1 MAISS
6 RNALLGALAFIAFQ
20 AQAVNVT
27 VAYQTSAEPAKVAQ
41 ADNTFAKESGATVD
55 WRKFDSGASIVRA
68 LASGDVQIG
77 NLGSSPL
84 AVAASQQVPIEVFLL
99 ASKLGNSE
107 ALVVKKNISKPEDL
121 IGKRIAV
128 PFISTTHYSL
138 LAALKH
144 WGIKPGQVEIV
155 NLQPPA
161 IIAAWQRGDI
171 DGAYVW
177 APAVN
182 ALEKDGKVLTD
193 SSQVGEWGAPTL
205 DVWVVRKDF
214 AEKHPEVVKAFAKSA
229 IDAQQPYI
237 ANPDE
242 WLKQPE
248 NISKLS
254 RLSGV
259 PEADVP
265 GLVKGNTY
273 LTLDSGELLVV
284 LGPSGCGKTTLLN
297 LIAGFVPYQHGSITL
312 AGNRVDGPGA
322 DRGVVFQN
330 EGLLPWRNVQDNV
343 AFGLQLAGVDK
354 PQRQRIALEML
365 QKVGLEDA
373 GKRFI
378 WQLSGGQRQRVGIAR
393 ALAANPQ
400 LLLLDEPFGALD
412 AFTREQMQ
420 TLLLKLWHETG
431 KQVLLITHDIEEAVF
446 MATELVL
453 LSPGPGRVL
462 ERLPLNFARRFVA
475 GESSRSIKSDP
486 QFIAM
491 REYVLGRVFE
501 QREAF
506 S

>member
-1 MAISS
+1 MALSS
-6 RNALLGALAFIAFQ
+6 RITLITALALAAFQ

-41 ADNTFAKESGATVD
+41 ADNTFAKASGATVD
-55 WRKFDSGASIVRA
+55 WRKFDSGSSIVRA

-84 AVAASQQVPIEVFLL
+84 AVAATQQVPIEVFLL

-107 ALVVKKNISKPEDL
+107 ALVVKKSISKPQDL

-138 LAALKH
+138 LSALKH
-144 WGIKPGQVEIV
+144 WGIKPGQVQII

-182 ALEKDGKVLTD
+182 ELEKEGKVLTD

-214 AEKHPEVVKAFAKSA
+214 AEKRPEIVKAFAKSA

-237 ANPDE
+237 ANPDA
-242 WLKQPE
+242 WLKQAD

-259 PEADVP
+259 PDADVP

-273 LTLDSGELLVV
+273 LTAAQQAQELN
-284 LGPSGCGKTTLLN
+284 GPVNKAIVDTARFLKEQGKVPT
-297 LIAGFVPYQHGSITL
+297 AGTDYSQYVT
-312 AGNRVDGPGA
+312 D
-322 DRGVVFQN
+322 
-330 EGLLPWRNVQDNV
+330 
-343 AFGLQLAGVDK
+343 
-354 PQRQRIALEML
+354 
-365 QKVGLEDA
+365 
-373 GKRFI
+373 
-378 WQLSGGQRQRVGIAR
+378 
-393 ALAANPQ
+393 
-400 LLLLDEPFGALD
+400 
-412 AFTREQMQ
+412 
-420 TLLLKLWHETG
+420 
-431 KQVLLITHDIEEAVF
+431 
-446 MATELVL
+446 
-453 LSPGPGRVL
+453 
-462 ERLPLNFARRFVA
+462 RFV
-475 GESSRSIKSDP
+475 K
-486 QFIAM
+486 
-491 REYVLGRVFE
+491 
-501 QREAF
+501 
-506 S
+506 